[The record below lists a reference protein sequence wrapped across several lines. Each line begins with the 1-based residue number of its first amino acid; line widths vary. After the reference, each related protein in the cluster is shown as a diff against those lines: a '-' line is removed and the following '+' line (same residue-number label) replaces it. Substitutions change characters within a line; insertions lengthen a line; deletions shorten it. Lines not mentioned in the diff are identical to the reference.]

1 MIMGKRVCIVSVS
14 LFFLS
19 AIAHVAIYSHSG
31 IFGFAAPYAEVSACD
46 VVINEIMFDPLNGQK
61 EWFEIYNR
69 TGSAVS
75 LNGWSF
81 HDRPTASGRTK
92 ACRLSCTIQPGSF
105 LCIAADSSLLEL
117 FSFYSSDQYV
127 ILNQASFSFNNDSD
141 AVVLCDASGK
151 TIDSVAYS
159 ANWHNPGLR
168 DVSGRSLERID
179 PDGASNSS
187 NNWSTCSDPAGGTPG
202 RANSLFRTVQQ
213 TEKTVTVSP
222 NPFSPDGD
230 GFEDVCTIKF
240 KLPYVS
246 ALITARIFD
255 VKGRL
260 VRTIANVRYSSG
272 NGEISWDGMDDQN
285 RRARIGVYILFL
297 EASDAQSR
305 QYTTSKNAIVV
316 AGKL

>member
-1 MIMGKRVCIVSVS
+1 MALRTTACFVGIS

-19 AIAHVAIYSHSG
+19 ALAQVVLHSHSG
-31 IFGFAAPYAEVSACD
+31 IFGFAAPYTEVSACD
-46 VVINEIMFDPLNGQK
+46 IVINEIMFDPLSSQK

-92 ACRLSCTIQPGSF
+92 SCHLSCTIQPGSF

-117 FSFYSSDQYV
+117 FPFYSSDQYV
-127 ILNQASFSFNNDSD
+127 ILNQSGFSFNNDSD

-179 PDGASNSS
+179 PDGASNSAS
-187 NNWSTCSDPAGGTPG
+187 NWSTCSDPAGGTPG
-202 RANSLFRTVQQ
+202 RANSLFRTAQQ
-213 TEKTVTVSP
+213 TEKIVTVSP

-230 GFEDVCTIKF
+230 GFEDVCSIKF

-246 ALITARIFD
+246 VLITARIFD

-272 NGEISWDGMDDQN
+272 NGEILWDGMDDQN
-285 RRARIGVYILFL
+285 RRARIGIYVLFL
-297 EASDAQSR
+297 EASDPLSR
-305 QYTTSKNAIVV
+305 QYITSKNAIVV